1 MIRSFLIAIPLLGIT
16 ACAYVP
22 MPECE
27 MPGSEI
33 LDECSAPSVL
43 GEDDTFAERH
53 VALVSDRQS
62 LSECRLKHKALV
74 ELLNSCNDR
83 IDNYNELKK

>member
-1 MIRSFLIAIPLLGIT
+1 MIRRLFMLISLLGIT

-22 MPECE
+22 MPKCE
-27 MPGSEI
+27 MPKDEI
-33 LDECSAPSVL
+33 LYQCSAPSVVS
-43 GEDDTFAERH
+43 EDDTFAERH

-74 ELLNSCNDR
+74 DLLNSCNDR